1 MVKTNFGNRILGVII
16 PRILKTIIVL
26 SQIAFTMIIGLSV
39 VYRFM
44 NKDLY
49 GNEEFVL
56 IFAFWLYMMGG
67 AYGSF
72 ERSHIQADIVKELVA
87 NEKIKRVL
95 TLIASIVQ
103 LVTCLVIT
111 YWSWNYFVWGITM
124 RARSI
129 AWKIPMVIPQSA
141 ILVGFFLM
149 SIYSVIDFSQ
159 ETKKF
164 FVKKQENI

>member
-1 MVKTNFGNRILGVII
+1 LENTNIGNLILEVII
-16 PRILKTIIVL
+16 PRILKTIIVI
-26 SQIAFTMIIGLSV
+26 SQIAFTMIIGFSV
-39 VYRFM
+39 VFRFM

-72 ERSHIQADIVKELVA
+72 ERSHIQADIVKELMA
-87 NEKIKRVL
+87 NEKIKGVL
-95 TLIASIVQ
+95 TFIASTVQ
-103 LVTCLVIT
+103 LVVCLVIT

-141 ILVGFFLM
+141 ILIGFFLM
-149 SIYSVIDFSQ
+149 SIYAVIDFSL
-159 ETKKF
+159 ETKKL
-164 FVKKQENI
+164 FVKRQGDI